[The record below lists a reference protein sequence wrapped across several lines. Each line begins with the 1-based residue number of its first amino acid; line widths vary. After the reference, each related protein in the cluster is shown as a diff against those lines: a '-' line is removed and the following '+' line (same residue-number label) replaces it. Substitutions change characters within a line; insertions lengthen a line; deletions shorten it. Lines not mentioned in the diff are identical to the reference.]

1 MVRTYKPKTDRN
13 NINEENIE
21 DAIREV
27 LSKTLSIRKAADKYG
42 IKTATLQHRIEKARK
57 LFEATRTLSTN
68 EASSSLQA
76 ESSLSQAGPSSP
88 QIAPSMEMAQIASSS
103 AHTTTAA
110 LLSHTATATSSNI
123 YGSKYTVAQVF
134 STEQEKAL
142 TQYLLNC
149 SKMHYGLTLKQLLT
163 LAYEYAESSGC
174 NYPKSWKENKC
185 AGKDW
190 AAGFRKRNPELSL
203 RKPENTSAARSFAF
217 NKAAVAQFHDNY
229 ERIMRQYNFTPDRI
243 INLDETGIS
252 TVLSTPK
259 VIAGRKQRQVG
270 QIVSAE
276 RGELVTFCG
285 IITAT
290 GSSLP
295 PVYVFPRVHYKDHF
309 LNGAPNGSLGLA
321 NRSGW
326 MTSELFIRVLKHIQR
341 LTSSNKNNPILI
353 ICDNHE
359 SHISIEAVNYCRDN
373 GIVYL
378 SLPPHT
384 SHKLQPLDV
393 GVFGP
398 FKGKLKI
405 AFNDWHIQN
414 VGKTLTIYNI
424 AELSKLAYLETF
436 TPKNI
441 IGGFSKPGIWP
452 INKLVFGDDDFAPI
466 DIFSTGYHDLTDENT
481 HNTQDLHFVDSE
493 TSQNNEVVDRE
504 QNKTPTLDADPV
516 SVSDADDPLHVSSSK
531 AILTPEVVRPY
542 PKKAITDS
550 VLKRKGREKGR
561 SRIYT
566 ETPEKNRL
574 ESLRNEKNRKREL
587 QKAKQHAKELK
598 TAKNLLGLTEPKK
611 KKRVTSLPAEIDSDS
626 SQDEVVMT
634 SDSEDIEMPSESEE
648 EVINQEPV
656 NPEHINIGD
665 FLLIKFEKKKT
676 VIHYVAKVVFKYN
689 VTEYEVLYL
698 RKKAGSSKFIFPI
711 VEDKASVDVRD
722 VVLQLPKPTFS
733 KGTSRTS
740 SLYSFSVGLTRYNIQ

>member
-13 NINEENIE
+13 NISEENIK

-57 LFEATRTLSTN
+57 AFEATRTSLSTN
-68 EASSSLQA
+68 KAFFSSQA

-88 QIAPSMEMAQIASSS
+88 QISMEIAQVASSS
-103 AHTTTAA
+103 SHTATATS
-110 LLSHTATATSSNI
+110 SHTATATSSNI
-123 YGSKYTVAQVF
+123 YSSKYTVAQVF

-163 LAYEYAESSGC
+163 LAYEYAEFSGC
-174 NYPKSWKENKC
+174 KHPKSWQENKC

-190 AAGFRKRNPELSL
+190 AASFRKRNPELSL
-203 RKPENTSAARSFAF
+203 RKPENTSTARSFAF

-229 ERIMRQYNFTPDRI
+229 ERIMRRYNFTPDRI
-243 INLDETGIS
+243 VNLDETGIS

-259 VIAGRKQRQVG
+259 IIAGRKQRQVG

-309 LNGAPNGSLGLA
+309 LNGAPDGSLGLA

-341 LTSSNKNNPILI
+341 LTSSNTDNPILI

-359 SHISIEAVNYCRDN
+359 SHISIDAVNYCRDN

-393 GVFGP
+393 SVFEP

-414 VGKTLTIYNI
+414 VRKTLTIYNI
-424 AELSKLAYLETF
+424 AELSKLAYLESF

-481 HNTQDLHFVDSE
+481 H
-493 TSQNNEVVDRE
+493 
-504 QNKTPTLDADPV
+504 K
-516 SVSDADDPLHVSSSK
+516 
-531 AILTPEVVRPY
+531 
-542 PKKAITDS
+542 
-550 VLKRKGREKGR
+550 
-561 SRIYT
+561 IYT
-566 ETPEKNRL
+566 L
-574 ESLRNEKNRKREL
+574 
-587 QKAKQHAKELK
+587 
-598 TAKNLLGLTEPKK
+598 
-611 KKRVTSLPAEIDSDS
+611 
-626 SQDEVVMT
+626 
-634 SDSEDIEMPSESEE
+634 
-648 EVINQEPV
+648 
-656 NPEHINIGD
+656 
-665 FLLIKFEKKKT
+665 
-676 VIHYVAKVVFKYN
+676 
-689 VTEYEVLYL
+689 
-698 RKKAGSSKFIFPI
+698 
-711 VEDKASVDVRD
+711 
-722 VVLQLPKPTFS
+722 
-733 KGTSRTS
+733 
-740 SLYSFSVGLTRYNIQ
+740 